1 MGEHAG
7 LKADYPGVVEGAELI
22 GSTQVQGRCT
32 MVGNLCNAGP
42 AGDSV
47 PAMVAAGATVR
58 VAGPSGTRDVP
69 VIDIPS
75 ALAKT
80 PSPLASS

>member
-1 MGEHAG
+1 
-7 LKADYPGVVEGAELI
+7 
-22 GSTQVQGRCT
+22 

-58 VAGPSGTRDVP
+58 VAGPNGTRDVP
-69 VIDIPS
+69 VMISPS